1 MILNRSNWNKS
12 DYQKFVDYLFSFED
26 LEYKNFN
33 SKLVLKNNLIGIRVP
48 ILKKIAKEL
57 AKGNYK
63 EFISIM
69 NHNYHEEVLI
79 HGLILGYIKDPM
91 NYFDDYIKYMNDWQ
105 SCDITI
111 SNMKYFK
118 YNQDINYIKKYLYHR
133 VGYVILLTYYIKD
146 EYIYELY
153 NIVDNYNSDN
163 YYVKM
168 AVAWLLSYLII
179 YDKNRAVKYLKKS
192 KLDDFTY
199 NKGIQ
204 KAIESKKIKDKKWLK
219 DLKR

>member
-133 VGYVILLTYYIKD
+133 VGYVILLTYYIND
-146 EYIYELY
+146 EYIDELY
-153 NIVDNYNSDN
+153 NIVDNYNSDS

>member
-91 NYFDDYIKYMNDWQ
+91 NYFDDYIIYMNDWQ

-111 SNMKYFK
+111 YNMKYFK

-146 EYIYELY
+146 EYIDELY

>member
-1 MILNRSNWNKS
+1 
-12 DYQKFVDYLFSFED
+12 
-26 LEYKNFN
+26 
-33 SKLVLKNNLIGIRVP
+33 
-48 ILKKIAKEL
+48 
-57 AKGNYK
+57 
-63 EFISIM
+63 
-69 NHNYHEEVLI
+69 
-79 HGLILGYIKDPM
+79 
-91 NYFDDYIKYMNDWQ
+91 
-105 SCDITI
+105 
-111 SNMKYFK
+111 MKYFK
-118 YNQDINYIKKYLYHR
+118 DNQDINYIKKYLYHR
-133 VGYVILLTYYIKD
+133 VGYVILLNYYIKD
-146 EYIYELY
+146 EYIDELY
-153 NIVDNYNSDN
+153 NIVDNYNSDS

>member
-12 DYQKFVDYLFSFED
+12 DYQKFVDYLFSFEN

-91 NYFDDYIKYMNDWQ
+91 NYFDDYIKYMDDWQ
-105 SCDITI
+105 SCDTTI

-118 YNQDINYIKKYLYHR
+118 DNQDINYIKKYLYHR

-146 EYIYELY
+146 EYIDELY

>member
-1 MILNRSNWNKS
+1 MILNRSNWNKA
-12 DYQKFVDYLFSFED
+12 DYQAFINFLFTFED
-26 LEYKNFN
+26 LEYKSFN
-33 SKLVLKNNLIGIRVP
+33 SKIVLKDNLIGIRIP

-91 NYFDDYIKYMNDWQ
+91 NYFDDYIKYMKDWQ

-111 SNMKYFK
+111 SNMKSFK
-118 YNQDINYIKKYLYHR
+118 YNQDINNIKKYLNHR
-133 VGYVILLTYYIKD
+133 VGYVILLNYYIKD
-146 EYIYELY
+146 EYIDELY
-153 NIVDNYNSDN
+153 NIVDTYNSNN

-179 YDKNRAVKYLKKS
+179 YDKNRAVEYLQKS

>member
-12 DYQKFVDYLFSFED
+12 DYQKFVDFLFSFED

-105 SCDITI
+105 SCDTTI

-133 VGYVILLTYYIKD
+133 VGYVILLNYYTKD
-146 EYIYELY
+146 EYIDELY
-153 NIVDNYNSDN
+153 NIVDNYNSDS

-192 KLDDFTY
+192 KLDDYTY

>member
-12 DYQKFVDYLFSFED
+12 DYQKFVNYLFSFED

-146 EYIYELY
+146 EYIDELY

>member
-146 EYIYELY
+146 EYIDELY
-153 NIVDNYNSDN
+153 NIVDNYNSDS

-179 YDKNRAVKYLKKS
+179 YDKNWAVKYLKKS

>member
-133 VGYVILLTYYIKD
+133 VGYVILLTYYIND
-146 EYIYELY
+146 EYIDELY

-219 DLKR
+219 DSKR

>member
-133 VGYVILLTYYIKD
+133 VGYVILLTYYIKN
-146 EYIYELY
+146 EYIDELY

>member
-12 DYQKFVDYLFSFED
+12 DYQKFVDFLFSFED

-91 NYFDDYIKYMNDWQ
+91 NYFDDYIKDMNDWQ

-146 EYIYELY
+146 EYIDELY

>member
-91 NYFDDYIKYMNDWQ
+91 NYFDDYIIYMNDWQ

-111 SNMKYFK
+111 YNMKYFK

-146 EYIYELY
+146 EYIDELY

-179 YDKNRAVKYLKKS
+179 YDKNRAVQYLKKS

>member
-91 NYFDDYIKYMNDWQ
+91 NYFDDYIKYMDDWQ
-105 SCDITI
+105 SCDTTI

-146 EYIYELY
+146 EYIDELY

-219 DLKR
+219 DSKR

>member
-12 DYQKFVDYLFSFED
+12 DYQKFVDFLFSFED

-48 ILKKIAKEL
+48 ILKKIAKKL

-105 SCDITI
+105 SCDTTI

-118 YNQDINYIKKYLYHR
+118 YNQDINCIKKYLYHR
-133 VGYVILLTYYIKD
+133 VGYVILLNYYIKD
-146 EYIYELY
+146 EYIDELY
-153 NIVDNYNSDN
+153 NIVDNYNSDS

-168 AVAWLLSYLII
+168 AVAERLL
-179 YDKNRAVKYLKKS
+179 KRAVK
-192 KLDDFTY
+192 
-199 NKGIQ
+199 
-204 KAIESKKIKDKKWLK
+204 
-219 DLKR
+219 

>member
-12 DYQKFVDYLFSFED
+12 DYQKFVDFLFSFED

-118 YNQDINYIKKYLYHR
+118 YNQDINYIKKYLHHR
-133 VGYVILLTYYIKD
+133 VGYVILLNYYIKD
-146 EYIYELY
+146 EYIDELY

>member
-91 NYFDDYIKYMNDWQ
+91 NYFDDYIKYMDDWQ
-105 SCDITI
+105 SCDTTI

-118 YNQDINYIKKYLYHR
+118 DNQDINYIKKYLYHR

-146 EYIYELY
+146 EYIDELY

>member
-12 DYQKFVDYLFSFED
+12 DYQKFVDFLFSFED
-26 LEYKNFN
+26 LEYKKFN

-146 EYIYELY
+146 EYIDELY

>member
-12 DYQKFVDYLFSFED
+12 DYQKFVNYLFSFED

-91 NYFDDYIKYMNDWQ
+91 NYFDDYIKSMLCN
-105 SCDITI
+105 
-111 SNMKYFK
+111 FK
-118 YNQDINYIKKYLYHR
+118 
-133 VGYVILLTYYIKD
+133 
-146 EYIYELY
+146 
-153 NIVDNYNSDN
+153 
-163 YYVKM
+163 KM
-168 AVAWLLSYLII
+168 L
-179 YDKNRAVKYLKKS
+179 
-192 KLDDFTY
+192 
-199 NKGIQ
+199 
-204 KAIESKKIKDKKWLK
+204 
-219 DLKR
+219 

>member
-1 MILNRSNWNKS
+1 MILNRSNWNKAV
-12 DYQKFVDYLFSFED
+12 YQAFINFLFTFED
-26 LEYKNFN
+26 LEYKSFN
-33 SKLVLKNNLIGIRVP
+33 SKIVLKDNLIGIRIP

-91 NYFDDYIKYMNDWQ
+91 NYFDDYIKYMKDWQ
-105 SCDITI
+105 SCDTTI
-111 SNMKYFK
+111 SNMKCFK
-118 YNQDINYIKKYLYHR
+118 YNQDINYIKKYLNHR
-133 VGYVILLTYYIKD
+133 VGYVILLNYYIKD
-146 EYIYELY
+146 EYIDELY
-153 NIVDNYNSDN
+153 NIVDSYNSNN

-179 YDKNRAVKYLKKS
+179 YDKNRAVEYLKKS

>member
-146 EYIYELY
+146 EYIDELY
-153 NIVDNYNSDN
+153 NIVDNYNSDS

-168 AVAWLLSYLII
+168 TVAWLLSYLII

>member
-1 MILNRSNWNKS
+1 M
-12 DYQKFVDYLFSFED
+12 
-26 LEYKNFN
+26 
-33 SKLVLKNNLIGIRVP
+33 
-48 ILKKIAKEL
+48 
-57 AKGNYK
+57 
-63 EFISIM
+63 
-69 NHNYHEEVLI
+69 I

-146 EYIYELY
+146 EYIDELY

>member
-105 SCDITI
+105 SCDTTI
-111 SNMKYFK
+111 SNMKYFS

-146 EYIYELY
+146 EYIDELY
-153 NIVDNYNSDN
+153 NIVDNYNSDS

-168 AVAWLLSYLII
+168 AVTWLLSYLII

>member
-146 EYIYELY
+146 EYIDELY

-204 KAIESKKIKDKKWLK
+204 KAIESKKIKDKTWLK

>member
-12 DYQKFVDYLFSFED
+12 DYQKFVNYLFSFED

-118 YNQDINYIKKYLYHR
+118 DNQDINYIKKYLYHR
-133 VGYVILLTYYIKD
+133 VGYVILLTYYIKN
-146 EYIYELY
+146 EYIDELY

>member
-12 DYQKFVDYLFSFED
+12 DYQKFVDFLFSFED

-63 EFISIM
+63 EFVSIM

-146 EYIYELY
+146 EYIDELY
-153 NIVDNYNSDN
+153 NIVDNYNSDS

-199 NKGIQ
+199 NKRIQ

>member
-12 DYQKFVDYLFSFED
+12 DYQKFVDFLFSFED

-146 EYIYELY
+146 EYIDELY

-192 KLDDFTY
+192 KIDDFTY

-204 KAIESKKIKDKKWLK
+204 KAIDSKKIKDKKWLK

>member
-91 NYFDDYIKYMNDWQ
+91 NYFDDYIKYMDDWQ
-105 SCDITI
+105 SCDTTI

-118 YNQDINYIKKYLYHR
+118 DNQDINYIKKYLYHR

-146 EYIYELY
+146 EYIDELY

-179 YDKNRAVKYLKKS
+179 HDKNRAVKYLKKS

>member
-146 EYIYELY
+146 EYIDELY
-153 NIVDNYNSDN
+153 NIVDNYKSDS

>member
-146 EYIYELY
+146 EYIDELY

-163 YYVKM
+163 YYVNM

-192 KLDDFTY
+192 KLDDLY
-199 NKGIQ
+199 NSVETEEI
-204 KAIESKKIKDKKWLK
+204 
-219 DLKR
+219 RF

>member
-12 DYQKFVDYLFSFED
+12 DYQKFVNYLFSFED

-146 EYIYELY
+146 EYIDELD

>member
-146 EYIYELY
+146 EYIDELY
-153 NIVDNYNSDN
+153 NIVDNYNSDS

-219 DLKR
+219 DSKR

>member
-12 DYQKFVDYLFSFED
+12 DYQKFVNYLFSFED

-111 SNMKYFK
+111 YNMKYFK

-146 EYIYELY
+146 EYIDELY
-153 NIVDNYNSDN
+153 NIVDNYNSDS

>member
-12 DYQKFVDYLFSFED
+12 DYQKFVDFLFSFED

-33 SKLVLKNNLIGIRVP
+33 SKLVLKNDLIGIRVP

-146 EYIYELY
+146 EYIDELY

-219 DLKR
+219 DSKR

>member
-105 SCDITI
+105 SCDTTI

-133 VGYVILLTYYIKD
+133 VGYVILLNYYTKD
-146 EYIYELY
+146 EYIDELY
-153 NIVDNYNSDN
+153 NIVDNYNSDS

>member
-12 DYQKFVDYLFSFED
+12 DYQKFVDFLFSFED

-146 EYIYELY
+146 EYIDELY

>member
-105 SCDITI
+105 SCDTTI

-118 YNQDINYIKKYLYHR
+118 YNQDINCIKKYLYHR

-146 EYIYELY
+146 EYIDELY

-219 DLKR
+219 DSKR

>member
-118 YNQDINYIKKYLYHR
+118 DNQDINYIKKYLYHR

-146 EYIYELY
+146 EYIDELY
-153 NIVDNYNSDN
+153 NIVDNYNSDS